1 MKDAGLCHQ
10 EPNHLRSIAPSIAS
24 KHIRP
29 GRGLRPA
36 RALADLLP
44 LLLALLAAGCGSSGA
59 TNYNSTV
66 IREAM
71 VRSGATAMTAALV
84 SKEGVIWSA
93 SLGDADKGIGAEVTP
108 ETLFGIGSVSK
119 MLATVAVM
127 KLVEQGRV
135 ALNEPLTTYLPLSQF
150 SMLSPEYAN
159 IKVRMLLNHSAGFP
173 GGDLRNGSTEAPFTG
188 FAAQM
193 MADLKVQRLKHAPGY
208 LCVYSNDGFTMV
220 ENLVKAVTGMAYLD
234 FVRQEILTPL
244 EMGRSRFADVV
255 LPAGS
260 YARPYTGATPQPY
273 ISLNLYA
280 TGGVYSTAADMARL
294 AMMFLNGGR
303 VGSQQFLTTASID
316 AMAQDETAG
325 TFSPAPSDYV
335 RYGLGW
341 DTVAQPGLKAVGVR
355 GLQKGGAIDGFN
367 GQMYRSTLL
376 VAPDQGLAVVV
387 MMASNQ
393 ISSDLAIE
401 VSEKIMLRALA
412 DRGAIAAVPSALI
425 QPTLP
430 IATPT
435 AAEKAAF
442 SGYYGASGTLYRL
455 TFAADDALTLEKY
468 DNEVWK
474 PERQSFR
481 KRNDGWYAADNDPIT
496 GLRLLTGD
504 GRNYIDQRTLS
515 GAGHYAA
522 THLLAQQLETR
533 GAVSA
538 AWQARLSTR
547 WLPVNTDFLAG
558 FLNIDFDPRTALQAV
573 AGLPGYLL
581 LDGKILRDMTPQAA
595 DRMDGMFLQIPQMEG
610 RDLID
615 AAIEVR
621 GGADRLRSGSSLYRP
636 QSTVPLLAPG
646 TTTVTI
652 DGEGLSEWRQ
662 LPVTGTV
669 AITGATAW
677 RLYKLFNDGF
687 TQVASGA
694 GSGTATLPGSGD
706 AAYLFLYGPPG
717 ATVTLTVAP

>member
-1 MKDAGLCHQ
+1 MKDAYCCPQ
-10 EPNHLRSIAPSIAS
+10 EPNRIRSIAPSIVS
-24 KHIRP
+24 KHTCP

-36 RALADLLP
+36 RALTALWP
-44 LLLALLAAGCGSSGA
+44 LLLALLVAGCGSDGT
-59 TNYNSTV
+59 TNYNAIV

-71 VRSGATAMTAALV
+71 AESGATAMTAALV
-84 SKEGVIWSA
+84 SKEGILWSE
-93 SLGDADKGIGAEVTP
+93 SLGDADMGIGAEVTP
-108 ETLFGIGSVSK
+108 ETLFGIGSISK
-119 MLATVAVM
+119 MFATVAVM

-135 ALNEPLTTYLPLSQF
+135 ALNEPLTTYLPEF

-188 FAAQM
+188 FATQM
-193 MADLKVQRLKHAPGY
+193 MADQKFQRLKHAPGY

-234 FVRQEILTPL
+234 FVRQEILAPL
-244 EMGRSRFADVV
+244 GMGRSRFADVV

-260 YARPYTGATPQPY
+260 YARPHTGRTPQPY
-273 ISLNLYA
+273 ISINLYA
-280 TGGVYSTAADMARL
+280 TGGLYSTSADMARL

-303 VGSQQFLTTASID
+303 VGSQQFLTTASLD

-355 GLQKGGAIDGFN
+355 GLQKGGAIDGFS
-367 GQMYRSTLL
+367 GHMYRSTLL

-393 ISSDLAIE
+393 ISSDLAIKM
-401 VSEKIMLRALA
+401 SEKIMLRALA
-412 DRGAIAAVPSALI
+412 DQGTIGAVPAALTR
-425 QPTLP
+425 PTLP
-430 IATPT
+430 VVAPT
-435 AAEKAAF
+435 VAEKAAF
-442 SGYYGASGTLYRL
+442 SGYYAASGSLYRL
-455 TFAADDALTLEKY
+455 SFAADDALTMEKY
-468 DNEVWK
+468 DDEVWSPK
-474 PERQSFR
+474 YQTFR
-481 KRNDGWYAADNDPIT
+481 KRSDGWYSADQDPIP

-504 GRNYIDQRTLS
+504 GRNYIDQRILS
-515 GAGHYAA
+515 PTGHYAT

-538 AWQARLSTR
+538 AWQARLSAR
-547 WLPVNTDFLAG
+547 WLPVDNHLLAG
-558 FLNIDFDPRTALQAV
+558 FLTTDIDPRTALQEV

-581 LDGKILRDMTPQAA
+581 LDGKVVRDMVPQAA
-595 DRMDGMFLQIPQMEG
+595 DRMDGMFLQIPQLEG

-621 GGADRLRSGSSLYRP
+621 GGSEWLRSGSTLYRR
-636 QSTVPLLAPG
+636 QADVPLLGPG
-646 TTTVTI
+646 VAVVTI
-652 DGEGLSEWRQ
+652 DNDGLSEWRQ
-662 LPVTGTV
+662 LPLTGSIT
-669 AITGATAW
+669 ITGATAW
-677 RLYKLFNDGF
+677 RLYRLTSDVF

-694 GSGTATLPGSGD
+694 GNGSAVLPGTGD
-706 AAYLFLYGPPG
+706 AAYLYLYGPPG
-717 ATVTLTVAP
+717 ATVTITVTP